1 MRTAIVLAAIALA
14 VAAAAGP
21 PPRLAMDRI
30 GALLPE
36 RLGGKRVMSRGVQG
50 GTAFA
55 AYLERADPVSIN
67 INVLGVGSVKEIPG
81 SRYLG
86 KDVRE
91 RNEANRTDYRG
102 LKVGGF
108 PAVRLY
114 SLSGSKKSEVNV
126 FVVGALQVNVAV
138 QPSDDPDGAVP
149 FAGQLDLAGMAKVV
163 GAR

>member
-1 MRTAIVLAAIALA
+1 VRTAIVLAAAALA
-14 VAAAAGP
+14 VAATAGP
-21 PPRLAMDRI
+21 PPRLALDRI

-55 AYLERADPVSIN
+55 AYLERGDPVSIN
-67 INVLGVGSVKEIPG
+67 INLLGVGSAKEIPG
-81 SRYLG
+81 NRYLG

-108 PAVRLY
+108 PAVRMY
-114 SLSGSKKSEVNV
+114 SLTGSRKSEVNV
-126 FVVGALQVNVAV
+126 LIAGKLQVNVAV
-138 QPSDDPDGAVP
+138 QPTDDPDGAVP
-149 FAGQLDLAGMAKVV
+149 FASQLDLAGMAKIA
-163 GAR
+163 GAK